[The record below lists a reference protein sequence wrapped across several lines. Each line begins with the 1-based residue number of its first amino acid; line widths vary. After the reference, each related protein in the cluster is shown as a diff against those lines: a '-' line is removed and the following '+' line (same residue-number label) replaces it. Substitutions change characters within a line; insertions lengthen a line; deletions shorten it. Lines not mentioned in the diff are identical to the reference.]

1 MDNMPAHWYM
11 LYVQCSIYWQIAR
24 YLLVVHGKNTV
35 KISLNSITL
44 HVELVG
50 AGPSLLL
57 LHGFTGNVQ
66 TWQPLVSALAA
77 RYTVVMVDLIGH
89 GQSDAP
95 ADPARYAIEQCVA
108 DLLALLDHLHLAQV
122 DLCGYSM
129 GGRIGLLLT
138 AHAPER
144 VRRQILIGASPGLAD
159 PAERAARLAS
169 DEALAARIEREGL
182 EWFVDYW
189 AEQPIFATQQR
200 LPAAVR
206 AVQRAQ
212 RLAGSAHGYANALR
226 GLSVGRQPSLW
237 AALPAIATPTL
248 LITGALDEKFCAI
261 AAQMAALMPHAR
273 HVIVPDAGHAVHL
286 EQPEVVAGLM
296 MYSEW

>member
-1 MDNMPAHWYM
+1 M
-11 LYVQCSIYWQIAR
+11 
-24 YLLVVHGKNTV
+24 LVVHRKNTV

-44 HVELVG
+44 YVELVG
-50 AGPSLLL
+50 TGPPLLL
-57 LHGFTGNVQ
+57 LHGFTGNRQ
-66 TWQPLVSALAA
+66 TWQPLVPALAA
-77 RYTVVMVDLIGH
+77 RHTLVMVDLIGH
-89 GQSDAP
+89 GASDAP

-108 DLLALLDHLHLAQV
+108 DLLALLDYLHLAQI

-129 GGRIGLLLT
+129 GGRIGLLL
-138 AHAPER
+138 AAGAPER
-144 VRRQILIGASPGLAD
+144 VGRQVLIGASPGLAN

-169 DEALAARIEREGL
+169 DEALAERIEREGL

-189 AEQPIFATQQR
+189 ATQPIFATQQR

-206 AVQRAQ
+206 AAQREQ
-212 RLAGSAHGYANALR
+212 RLAGSARGYANALR
-226 GLSVGRQPSLW
+226 GMSVGRQPSLW
-237 AALPAIATPTL
+237 TALPAIATPTL
-248 LITGALDEKFCAI
+248 LVTGALDEKFCAI
-261 AAQMAALMPHAR
+261 GAQMATLMPYAR